1 VDSLDDSLVITS
13 ADFRKEVLESE
24 QTALVL
30 FSSGWSGLSALMEP
44 KLGRLAATH
53 EGKIRVRKLDFDTN
67 KQLAE
72 EYAVHIVPTVL
83 IFQNG
88 ELVDR
93 LSGLISERALGTK
106 LEGTLGAESP

>member
-1 VDSLDDSLVITS
+1 VDSLDDSFIITS

-24 QTALVL
+24 EMALVL

-44 KLGRLAATH
+44 KLGRLAASH
-53 EGKIRVRKLDFDTN
+53 EGKIKVRKLDFDAN

-72 EYAVHIVPTVL
+72 EYAVHTVPTVL
-83 IFQNG
+83 VFQKG

-93 LSGLISERALGTK
+93 LSGLISERALGAR
-106 LEGTLGAESP
+106 LEGILGA